1 MSHHKQQEHHVRPY
15 KILAQSIGFLVCIL
29 LVLFVT
35 GEGVPKVINASR
47 EAFIFFVPLFC
58 LCILGFILTW
68 FREALGASVMATGG
82 SVFLI
87 YFIFLGDLKM
97 AVTFGIPFIIA
108 GGLFMLHN
116 RKKNELINKK
126 V

>member
-35 GEGVPKVINASR
+35 GEGIPKVINASR
-47 EAFIFFVPLFC
+47 EAFVFFVPLFC

-68 FREALGASVMATGG
+68 FRESLGAAIMATGG
-82 SVFLI
+82 SVLLI

-97 AVTFGIPFIIA
+97 GVMFGIPFIIA